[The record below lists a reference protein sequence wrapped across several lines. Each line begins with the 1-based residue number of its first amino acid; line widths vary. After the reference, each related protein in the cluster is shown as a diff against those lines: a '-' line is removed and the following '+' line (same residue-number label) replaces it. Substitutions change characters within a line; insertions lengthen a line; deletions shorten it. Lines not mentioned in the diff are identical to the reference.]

1 MTNAVNVLKTTWS
14 GGTAGS
20 GRLMSTTLDT
30 KIAIPLALKGSG
42 EGAHPK
48 ELLVAS
54 AASCYV
60 MTLAA
65 MMDARK
71 LPEADIT
78 VETTLTGTPD
88 AGLRIAH
95 DTHIVFAE
103 SASAEEIQRAE
114 VLVESADSA
123 CMVGNL
129 LRKGGV
135 EVTVQGH
142 VSA

>member
-1 MTNAVNVLKTTWS
+1 M
-14 GGTAGS
+14 
-20 GRLMSTTLDT
+20 
-30 KIAIPLALKGSG
+30 
-42 EGAHPK
+42 
-48 ELLVAS
+48 LVAS

-78 VETTLTGTPD
+78 VETTLTGVLD

-95 DTHIVFAE
+95 DVHIVFDE
-103 SASAEEIQRAE
+103 KASAEEIQRVE

-142 VSA
+142 LSV